1 MLPALPERNLVFK
14 GRATDKEDVNK
25 LMLTPL
31 IRYPLQ
37 GGSALITFEKAEGK
51 SEKSAATGRRP
62 GPRGLPCIPSLAGVP
77 WPRLSQ
83 AVPVLA
89 KPAPCKAMPFSQG
102 ISCSVSRP
110 AEPPG

>member
-14 GRATDKEDVNK
+14 GLVTDKEDMNK

-51 SEKSAATGRRP
+51 SEKSATMGSKASPVQSYALSPRRLLL
-62 GPRGLPCIPSLAGVP
+62 RAPS
-77 WPRLSQ
+77 
-83 AVPVLA
+83 
-89 KPAPCKAMPFSQG
+89 C
-102 ISCSVSRP
+102 
-110 AEPPG
+110 

>member
-14 GRATDKEDVNK
+14 GLVTDKEDMNK

-51 SEKSAATGRRP
+51 SKKSAATGSKASPVQSYTLSPRRLLL
-62 GPRGLPCIPSLAGVP
+62 RAPS
-77 WPRLSQ
+77 
-83 AVPVLA
+83 
-89 KPAPCKAMPFSQG
+89 C
-102 ISCSVSRP
+102 
-110 AEPPG
+110 